1 MPITYSQAGVDIDRG
16 DALVERIKKLAKPT
30 RIPEVVTDIGGFA
43 GLCALPSGLV
53 DPIMVS
59 GTDGVGTKLD
69 VAFATGVH
77 DSVGID
83 LVAMCVNDIITC
95 GARPLFFLDYF
106 AIGKLDLDV
115 GEAVVRGIAEG
126 CKQASCALLGGETAE
141 MPGMYEPGKYDLAG
155 FAVGIVERAKILDGS
170 KVKTGD
176 VVIGVA
182 SSGLHSNGYSLTRK
196 VIFERMGL
204 RVEHKLPGTEMTVG
218 EALLV
223 PTRIYVRAV
232 RELLGA
238 LGDDVHGL
246 SHITGGGLPGNLPR
260 VLPEGLG
267 AQLDLDV
274 FERPAIFRVIAE
286 GGPVEEHEM
295 RRTYNLG
302 VGLVV
307 ITSPEA
313 EKKALEVL
321 AAAGEKAFRLGEVI
335 HVGAEVEFEDR
346 VRFER

>member
-16 DALVERIKKLAKPT
+16 DALVERIKKLARPT
-30 RIPEVVTDIGGFA
+30 RIKEVVTDIGGFA

-53 DPIMVS
+53 DPILVS
-59 GTDGVGTKLD
+59 GTDGVGTKLE

-77 DSVGID
+77 DTVGID

-106 AIGKLDLDV
+106 ATGKLDVDV
-115 GEAVVRGIAEG
+115 AEGVVRGIAEG
-126 CKQASCALLGGETAE
+126 CKQAGCALLGGETAE

-155 FAVGIVERAKILDGS
+155 FAVGVVERAKIIDGS
-170 KVKTGD
+170 RARPKD

-196 VIFERMGL
+196 VLFERMGL
-204 RVEHKLPGTEMTVG
+204 DVKDKLPGTDASVG
-218 EALLV
+218 DTLLV

-232 RELLGA
+232 RDLLVELGEN
-238 LGDDVHGL
+238 VRGL

-260 VLPEGLG
+260 VLRDGLG
-267 AQLDLDV
+267 ARIDLNV
-274 FERPAIFRVIAE
+274 FDRPAVFRVIAE
-286 GGPVEEHEM
+286 GGPVEEVEM

-307 ITSPEA
+307 VVSPDSEA
-313 EKKALEVL
+313 QALNVL
-321 AAAGEKAFRLGEVI
+321 RAAGEQAFRLGEVI
-335 HVGAEVEFEDR
+335 DVGADVEFEER
-346 VRFER
+346 VRFA

>member
-53 DPIMVS
+53 DPILVS

-69 VAFATGVH
+69 VAFATNVH
-77 DSVGID
+77 DTVGID

-106 AIGKLDLDV
+106 ATGKLDVDT

-126 CKQASCALLGGETAE
+126 CKQSGCALLGGETAE

-170 KVKTGD
+170 KAQAGD

-182 SSGLHSNGYSLTRK
+182 SSGLHSNGFSLTRK

-204 RVEHKLPGTEMTVG
+204 GVQDKLPGTDVTVG
-218 EALLV
+218 DALIV

-232 RELLGA
+232 RELLSA
-238 LGDDVHGL
+238 VGDSVRGL

-260 VLPEGLG
+260 VLPDHLG
-267 AQLDLDV
+267 AQIDLGV

-286 GGPVEEHEM
+286 GGPVEESEM

-302 VGLVV
+302 VGLCV
-307 ITSPEA
+307 IVAPDA
-313 EKKALEVL
+313 AARALEVL
-321 AAAGEKAFRLGEVI
+321 EAAGERAFRLGEVI
-335 HVGAEVEFEDR
+335 DVGPGIEFEER
-346 VRFER
+346 VRFAR

>member
-53 DPIMVS
+53 DPILVS
-59 GTDGVGTKLD
+59 GTDGVGTKLE

-77 DSVGID
+77 DTVGID

-106 AIGKLDLDV
+106 ATGKLDV
-115 GEAVVRGIAEG
+115 VTAESVVRGIADG
-126 CKQASCALLGGETAE
+126 CKQSGCALLGGETAE
-141 MPGMYEPGKYDLAG
+141 MPGMYEAGKYDLAG
-155 FAVGIVERAKILDGS
+155 FAVGVVERAKILDGS
-170 KVKTGD
+170 KCKAGD
-176 VVIGVA
+176 VVLGVA
-182 SSGLHSNGYSLTRK
+182 SSGLHSNGFSLTRK
-196 VIFERMGL
+196 VIFERLGL
-204 RVEHKLPGTEMTVG
+204 SVQDKLPGTDTTVG
-218 EALLV
+218 EALIV

-232 RELLGA
+232 RELLAA
-238 LGDDVHGL
+238 LGEHVHGL

-260 VLPEGLG
+260 VLPDGLG
-267 AQLDLDV
+267 ARVDLDV

-286 GGPVEEHEM
+286 GGPVEESEM

-307 ITSPEA
+307 IAAA
-313 EKKALEVL
+313 EHEKQALEVL
-321 AAAGEKAFRLGEVI
+321 AAAGETAFRLGEVI
-335 HVGAEVEFEDR
+335 ELGTEVEFEDR
-346 VRFER
+346 VRFTR

>member
-53 DPIMVS
+53 DPILVS

-77 DSVGID
+77 DTVGID

-106 AIGKLDLDV
+106 ATGKLDVDV

-126 CKQASCALLGGETAE
+126 CKQANCALLGGETAE

-170 KVKTGD
+170 KARAGD
-176 VVIGVA
+176 IVLGVA
-182 SSGLHSNGYSLTRK
+182 SSGLHSNGFSLTRK

-204 RVEHKLPGTEMTVG
+204 GVQDKLPGTEVTTG

-232 RELLGA
+232 RELLSA
-238 LGDDVHGL
+238 VGDGVRGL

-260 VLPEGLG
+260 VLPDHLG
-267 AQLDLDV
+267 ARIDLEA
-274 FERPAIFRVIAE
+274 FERPAIFKVIAE
-286 GGPVEEHEM
+286 GGPVEEPEM

-302 VGLVV
+302 VGLCV
-307 ITSPEA
+307 ITSPETA
-313 EKKALEVL
+313 SRALEVL
-321 AAAGEKAFRLGEVI
+321 RNAGETVFQLGEVI
-335 HVGAEVEFEDR
+335 DVGADVEFEDR
-346 VRFER
+346 VRFG